1 MIEVFSERPNGQT
14 SPAIRVVQNAN
25 DISDPS
31 AIRTALR
38 QERAG
43 KRRGFVPAANT
54 RDRTG
59 ETRQP
64 MIGYM

>member
-1 MIEVFSERPNGQT
+1 LRFSENGQI

-25 DISDPS
+25 DISDSS
-31 AIRTALR
+31 AIRAAQR
-38 QERAG
+38 HERAG

-54 RDRTG
+54 RERTG
-59 ETRQP
+59 ETRRP